1 MDKVLNF
8 LSANYIYFLIGSV
21 VLLLF
26 LIGYIVV
33 EKKNKKKEKYKEGVQ
48 GEPPD
53 FIISQEKRFTKEK

>member
-33 EKKNKKKEKYKEGVQ
+33 EKKIKRKRKK
-48 GEPPD
+48 
-53 FIISQEKRFTKEK
+53 